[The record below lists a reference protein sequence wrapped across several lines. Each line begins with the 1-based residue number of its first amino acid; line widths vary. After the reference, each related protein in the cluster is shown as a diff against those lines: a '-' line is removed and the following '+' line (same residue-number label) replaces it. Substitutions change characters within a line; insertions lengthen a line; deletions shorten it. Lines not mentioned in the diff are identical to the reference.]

1 MSEATEVKIVREF
14 NAPVEQVWEAWSS
27 PELMKQWWGPKDFT
41 APTIKIDFRA
51 GGKYLYAMHGPAG
64 TEYDIDMWNTGTYKE
79 IVPNKRIVYLDSF
92 SDADGNPVPSSVYGM
107 SGFPDQMLVTIEF
120 EALEGGKT
128 RLTLTHVGAPAG
140 IQADNMTIGWNQSL
154 DKLAASL

>member
-1 MSEATEVKIVREF
+1 MSEAIEVKIVREF

-51 GGKYLYAMHGPAG
+51 GGRYLYAMHGPAG
-64 TEYDIDMWNTGTYKE
+64 TEYDVDMWNTGVYKE

-92 SDADGNPVPSSVYGM
+92 SDADGNPVPPSAYGM
-107 SGFPDQMLVTIEF
+107 TDLPDQMLVTVEF
-120 EALEGGKT
+120 EALEGDRT
-128 RLTLTHVGAPAG
+128 RLTLTHTGAPAG
-140 IQADNMTIGWNQSL
+140 TQADNMTLGWNQSL